1 MCEAKSCK
9 GKMRHKDELGAIE
22 AIRRM
27 IRDGFNKKWELLF
40 YKCTFCGF
48 WHVGHPRKE
57 EQSLFRDAS
66 KRRSSKIQRVN

>member
-1 MCEAKSCK
+1 
-9 GKMRHKDELGAIE
+9 
-22 AIRRM
+22 M

-40 YKCTFCGF
+40 YKCAFCGF

-66 KRRSSKIQRVN
+66 KRRNSKIQRIK